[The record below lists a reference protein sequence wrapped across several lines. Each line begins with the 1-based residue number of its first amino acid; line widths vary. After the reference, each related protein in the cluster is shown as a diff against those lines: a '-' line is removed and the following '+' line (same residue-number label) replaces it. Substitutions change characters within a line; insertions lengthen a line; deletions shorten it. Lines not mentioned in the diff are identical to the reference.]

1 MCNLEALIFMN
12 RKSDTV
18 KKIEPMITCRPWNP
32 VAMKNVDPKA
42 ESAMQN
48 GASVYSNPWNSVNTP
63 PRRIV
68 SAKALVAL
76 AFILFIIA

>member
-18 KKIEPMITCRPWNP
+18 KKIEPMITCKPWNP

-68 SAKALVAL
+68 SAKAFVVL